1 MSRLILTNG
10 RILTLASAA
19 TGDGPRRGAAMRE
32 LGLLADGESVIDRGM
47 ISALDTSGKSPRRPT
62 DRVVNLSGR
71 VVLPAFIDCH
81 THA

>member
-32 LGLLADGESVIDRGM
+32 LGILAQHAYDVVR
-47 ISALDTSGKSPRRPT
+47 SG
-62 DRVVNLSGR
+62 
-71 VVLPAFIDCH
+71 
-81 THA
+81 